1 MGFLGNIAN
10 SVASFFGGSGLQIV
24 DTISNTVDKFVH
36 TPEEKAKLKQELNKL
51 REEHLVNEREFMLDM
66 ERLLQDREKTVQ
78 KTLQDELEVKRGI
91 LISELN
97 QGDTYTK
104 RARPTVI
111 YAGLVFILMEML
123 GLRHLLFQVMKLGPD
138 VIKSSNEIFRFFLA
152 SWAGVVGVYTIG
164 RSYEKHGASTPMS
177 RGITGNSKIK
187 STSETFAK
195 DIISKI
201 SLS

>member
-51 REEHLVNEREFMLDM
+51 REQHLVNEREFMLDM
-66 ERLLQDREKTVQ
+66 ERLLQEREKTVQ

-123 GLRHLLFQVMKLGPD
+123 GLRHLLLQVMKLGPD

-164 RSYEKHGASTPMS
+164 RSYEKHGASTPLS